1 MYEYRYTGLLDCTL
15 YRPILSKQR
24 NLCLF
29 ILLTK
34 KKSLQKVVKQG
45 KLSSTRMGGAL
56 MTIRLYKLK
65 FVTHLNTG
73 IYDFSDTE
81 WKWTTFPYY
90 NW

>member
-1 MYEYRYTGLLDCTL
+1 V
-15 YRPILSKQR
+15 
-24 NLCLF
+24 F
-29 ILLTK
+29 IYFAHEK
-34 KKSLQKVVKQG
+34 KIFTESSETR